1 MDEFEREQARLDRI
15 IGLLADQNGLLK
27 KVLLR
32 LEALDR
38 RMDIAVRVGANLTAI
53 TDVNDVLEQIDRQLR
68 ATGPTEQA
76 RHCVVPLG

>member
-15 IGLLADQNGLLK
+15 IGLLGDQNGLLK
-27 KVLLR
+27 KVLRR

-53 TDVNDVLEQIDRQLR
+53 TDVNDVLDQINRQLR
-68 ATGPTEQA
+68 APESQEQA
-76 RHCVVPLG
+76 VD

>member
-53 TDVNDVLEQIDRQLR
+53 TDVNDVLDQINRQLR
-68 ATGPTEQA
+68 APESQEQA
-76 RHCVVPLG
+76 VD

>member
-27 KVLLR
+27 KVLRR

-53 TDVNDVLEQIDRQLR
+53 TDVNDVLERINRQLR
-68 ATGPTEQA
+68 TPESQEQA
-76 RHCVVPLG
+76 AE

>member
-15 IGLLADQNGLLK
+15 IGLLGDQNTLLK
-27 KVLLR
+27 KVLRR

-53 TDVNDVLEQIDRQLR
+53 TDVNDVLKRINRQLR
-68 ATGPTEQA
+68 APEPQEQTA
-76 RHCVVPLG
+76 D

>member
-27 KVLLR
+27 KVLRR

-68 ATGPTEQA
+68 APEPQEQA
-76 RHCVVPLG
+76 AE

>member
-15 IGLLADQNGLLK
+15 IGLLGDQNGLLK
-27 KVLLR
+27 KVLRR

-68 ATGPTEQA
+68 APESQEQA
-76 RHCVVPLG
+76 VD

>member
-27 KVLLR
+27 KVLRR

-53 TDVNDVLEQIDRQLR
+53 TDVNDVLERIDRQLR
-68 ATGPTEQA
+68 APESQEQA
-76 RHCVVPLG
+76 VD

>member
-27 KVLLR
+27 KVLRR

-53 TDVNDVLEQIDRQLR
+53 TDVNDVLDQINRQLR
-68 ATGPTEQA
+68 APESQEQA
-76 RHCVVPLG
+76 VD

>member
-1 MDEFEREQARLDRI
+1 VDEFEREQARLDRI
-15 IGLLADQNGLLK
+15 IGLLGDQNGLLK
-27 KVLLR
+27 KVLRR

-68 ATGPTEQA
+68 APEPQEQA
-76 RHCVVPLG
+76 VD

>member
-15 IGLLADQNGLLK
+15 IGLLGDQNGLLK
-27 KVLLR
+27 KVLRR

-68 ATGPTEQA
+68 APEPQEQA
-76 RHCVVPLG
+76 VD

>member
-27 KVLLR
+27 KVLRR

-38 RMDIAVRVGANLTAI
+38 RMYIAVRVGANLTAI
-53 TDVNDVLEQIDRQLR
+53 TDVNDALEQIDRQLR
-68 ATGPTEQA
+68 APESQEQA
-76 RHCVVPLG
+76 VD

>member
-15 IGLLADQNGLLK
+15 IGLLGDQNGLLK
-27 KVLLR
+27 KVLRR

-53 TDVNDVLEQIDRQLR
+53 TDVNDVLERINRQLR
-68 ATGPTEQA
+68 TPESQEQA
-76 RHCVVPLG
+76 AE